1 MTLVRARPRRLAL
14 PGPRRWIALFIVGT
28 AINVAWE
35 LGQAGLYAGRPPW
48 WVYLEAAVSDGL
60 LIAAAALVALLV
72 ARLARRAFWPVF
84 LLALLAT
91 AAFIELR
98 ALAQGRWSYA
108 EAMPTVFTMGLS
120 PLVQL
125 ALTGTL
131 AVLIA
136 WRGAGG
142 RAGSR

>member
-1 MTLVRARPRRLAL
+1 MTLTRARSRRLAL
-14 PGPRRWIALFIVGT
+14 PGARRWIALLLAGT

-35 LGQAGLYAGRPPW
+35 FGQAGLYDGR
-48 WVYLEAAVSDGL
+48 VVFLIYMEAAVKDGL
-60 LIAAAALVALLV
+60 IIAAAALFAVLIAGLW
-72 ARLARRAFWPVF
+72 RRAFWPVF

-108 EAMPTVFTMGLS
+108 ESMPTVFTMGLS

-125 ALTGTL
+125 ALTGMV

-136 WRGAGG
+136 WRVG
-142 RAGSR
+142 

>member
-1 MTLVRARPRRLAL
+1 MTLTRARPRRRAL
-14 PGPRRWIALFIVGT
+14 PGPRRWIALVLAGT
-28 AINVAWE
+28 LINVVWE
-35 LGQAGLYAGRPPW
+35 LGQAGLYAGRAPW
-48 WVYLEAAVSDGL
+48 WVYLEASVKDGL
-60 LIAAAALVALLV
+60 IIAAAALLAVLV
-72 ARLARRAFWPVF
+72 ARLDRRAFWPAF

-108 EAMPTVFTMGLS
+108 ESMPTVFTMGLS

-131 AVLIA
+131 AVLVA
-136 WRGAGG
+136 WRAGG
-142 RAGSR
+142 RARRR